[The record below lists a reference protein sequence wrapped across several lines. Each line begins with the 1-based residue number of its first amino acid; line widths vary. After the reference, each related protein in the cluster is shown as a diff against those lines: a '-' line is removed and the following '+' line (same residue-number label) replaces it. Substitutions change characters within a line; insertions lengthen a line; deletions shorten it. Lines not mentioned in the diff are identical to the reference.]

1 MALLGLLGVVP
12 LIILYMIRPRPRD
25 LPFSSTVFISE
36 SEAQPSMAI
45 NRLITDPLFWIQL
58 LIIILLVASAADPFT
73 ETKGI
78 QSSHLVVVVDLSASM
93 EASFDQAENIA
104 SRYISDN
111 DRISIVLA
119 ENIPMVALREGNK
132 AEAKMV
138 LKSLS
143 TRAVSAD
150 LSAGITSAKSLL
162 GAEGGKILVISDF
175 ISWLGDDPE
184 ITRKLIEDDEVQ
196 VVFADSGGR
205 GDNLAIVS
213 GWIVESD
220 TALNYSGLVRNFGNT
235 KTVPIKISGPGGT
248 TTTTRTIESGGD
260 YYLNFDAYPGLNVIS
275 LELEDAISADNKAYV
290 YSPETR
296 AKKVLYLGDDGP
308 ALAALESLSHLSIS
322 RSGNYDRF
330 DFVVIQNATTDGE
343 LNRYVY
349 NGGRAIY
356 IATNDTA
363 SPEYLPVK
371 ITGLIND
378 SASLWVRNTVFA
390 EDIHFNEISVFSYL
404 ETKPRDR
411 STTIVE
417 ANGVPLISYW
427 RLGKG
432 TVIYFGL
439 DSSRS
444 DFYLRPEY
452 PVFWY
457 EMINWLAEIPDAAQ
471 SNRRTGEI
479 IRLGE
484 EMTVDTPEGRVST
497 EALHLNQVGA
507 YQFQGQTVVANM
519 YDQKESDL
527 QNDKSYTQGS
537 FTATQS
543 SEKVIERDIAPWLIL
558 LAVALFL
565 LELTL
570 IWRRKAA

>member
-1 MALLGLLGVVP
+1 M
-12 LIILYMIRPRPRD
+12 IILYMIRPRPRD

-196 VVFADSGGR
+196 VVFADSRGR

-220 TALNYSGLVRNFGNT
+220 AALNYSGLVRNFGNT

-248 TTTTRTIESGGD
+248 TTTTRTIESRGD
-260 YYLNFDAYPGLNVIS
+260 YYLTFAAYPGFNVIS
-275 LELEDAISADNKAYV
+275 LE
-290 YSPETR
+290 
-296 AKKVLYLGDDGP
+296 
-308 ALAALESLSHLSIS
+308 
-322 RSGNYDRF
+322 
-330 DFVVIQNATTDGE
+330 
-343 LNRYVY
+343 
-349 NGGRAIY
+349 
-356 IATNDTA
+356 
-363 SPEYLPVK
+363 
-371 ITGLIND
+371 
-378 SASLWVRNTVFA
+378 
-390 EDIHFNEISVFSYL
+390 
-404 ETKPRDR
+404 
-411 STTIVE
+411 
-417 ANGVPLISYW
+417 
-427 RLGKG
+427 
-432 TVIYFGL
+432 
-439 DSSRS
+439 
-444 DFYLRPEY
+444 
-452 PVFWY
+452 
-457 EMINWLAEIPDAAQ
+457 
-471 SNRRTGEI
+471 
-479 IRLGE
+479 
-484 EMTVDTPEGRVST
+484 
-497 EALHLNQVGA
+497 
-507 YQFQGQTVVANM
+507 
-519 YDQKESDL
+519 
-527 QNDKSYTQGS
+527 
-537 FTATQS
+537 
-543 SEKVIERDIAPWLIL
+543 
-558 LAVALFL
+558 
-565 LELTL
+565 
-570 IWRRKAA
+570 